1 MEIAGT
7 PGVGIEVD
15 LQIVVQDLCY
25 SAGEGGGIKL
35 RIPIVTL
42 IVFLLA
48 GATTP
53 ALAAERRSANID
65 ERAAA
70 DFYRGKVVRIVV
82 GFPPGGGADVYSRV
96 LARHLGRFIPGNPTL
111 AVTNMPGA
119 GSIIAGNHI
128 FNAGAKDGSE
138 IGMLNGAVI
147 LEQLF
152 GNPGIHFDMARFRYL
167 AVPVTET
174 YVLVVTRRSGIT
186 GFSEVVG
193 ANAKQA
199 VLGAIPN
206 STLEHAPILL
216 REALD
221 ANLKVVSGYKGSAEI
236 RLAIDSDEIGGFF
249 NPWSTVKAS
258 SLEKFTNGQWSV
270 ILQLSD
276 QPLPDL
282 PSSNVP
288 TIRDLTRDESHP
300 MLWRYGAIAPN
311 QFGKVYML
319 RDGVPADR
327 AAALE
332 VAFARTFADRNF
344 LADAEKSKLEIT
356 PLYGESIRQIVDDF
370 LTMPTAVKDRL
381 KRAIKR

>member
-35 RIPIVTL
+35 RIPIATL
-42 IVFLLA
+42 IFFLLA

-53 ALAAERRSANID
+53 VLAAKPRSAKID
-65 ERAAA
+65 DRGVA

-152 GNPGIHFDMARFRYL
+152 GNPGIHFDMARVLYL

-174 YVLVVTRRSGIT
+174 FVMVVTRRSGIT

-236 RLAIDSDEIGGFF
+236 RLAIDSEEIGGFF

-258 SLEKFTNGQWSV
+258 SLEKFTDGQWSV

-288 TIRDLTRDESHP
+288 TIRDLTRDESQR
-300 MLWRYGAIAPN
+300 MLLRYGAIAPN
-311 QFGKVYML
+311 HLARFTCCVKV
-319 RDGVPADR
+319 
-327 AAALE
+327 
-332 VAFARTFADRNF
+332 
-344 LADAEKSKLEIT
+344 S
-356 PLYGESIRQIVDDF
+356 Q
-370 LTMPTAVKDRL
+370 LTAPRLL
-381 KRAIKR
+381 KRH

>member
-1 MEIAGT
+1 
-7 PGVGIEVD
+7 
-15 LQIVVQDLCY
+15 
-25 SAGEGGGIKL
+25 L
-35 RIPIVTL
+35 RISIAIL
-42 IVFLLA
+42 ISFFL
-48 GATTP
+48 GV
-53 ALAAERRSANID
+53 AAIPTMAAQHQSPRID
-65 ERAAA
+65 ERALA

-128 FNAGAKDGSE
+128 FNAGAKDGTE

-152 GNPGIHFDMARFRYL
+152 DNPGIHFDMARFRYL

-174 YVLVVTRRSGIT
+174 YVMIVSRASGIT
-186 GFSEVVG
+186 RFRELIG

-216 REALD
+216 REALG
-221 ANLKVVSGYKGSAEI
+221 ANLRVVSGYKGSAEI
-236 RLAIDSDEIGGFF
+236 RLAIHSDEIGGFF
-249 NPWSTVKAS
+249 NPWSTVKVS
-258 SLEKFTNGQWSV
+258 SLEKFTSGQWSV

-276 QPLPDL
+276 QSLPAL
-282 PSSNVP
+282 PSSDVP
-288 TIRDLTRDESHP
+288 TIADLTGDENQR
-300 MLWRYGAIAPN
+300 MLLRYGTVAPN
-311 QFGKVYML
+311 QFGKVYVL

-332 VAFARTFADRNF
+332 AAFARTFADRSF
-344 LADAEKSKLEIT
+344 LADAEKSQLEIT
-356 PLYGESIRQIVDDF
+356 PLYGESIRQIVGDF
-370 LTMPTAVKDRL
+370 LTMPAVIKERL
-381 KRAIKR
+381 KRSLKR

>member
-7 PGVGIEVD
+7 LGVGIEVD

-35 RIPIVTL
+35 RIPIATL
-42 IVFLLA
+42 IFFLLA

-65 ERAAA
+65 DRGVA

-128 FNAGAKDGSE
+128 FNAGAKDGTE

-152 GNPGIHFDMARFRYL
+152 GNPGVHFDMARFRYL

-174 YVLVVTRRSGIT
+174 YVMVVTRRSGIT

-236 RLAIDSDEIGGFF
+236 RLAIDSEEIGGFF

-288 TIRDLTRDESHP
+288 TIRDLTRDESQR
-300 MLWRYGAIAPN
+300 MLLRYGAIAPN

-319 RDGVPADR
+319 REGVPADR

-332 VAFARTFADRNF
+332 AAFARTFADRNF

-370 LTMPTAVKDRL
+370 LTMPTAVKERL